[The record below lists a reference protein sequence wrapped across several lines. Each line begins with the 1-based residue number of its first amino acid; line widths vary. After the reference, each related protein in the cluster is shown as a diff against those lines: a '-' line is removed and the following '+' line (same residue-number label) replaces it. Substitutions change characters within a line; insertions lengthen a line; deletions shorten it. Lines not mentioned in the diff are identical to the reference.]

1 MSFADKNDDKQLSEA
16 EFIELPLG
24 DQTDEAQRKL
34 DKQWQKERQE
44 EFRSRID
51 SNHDG
56 VVTEVELLVSTGF
69 LYWFI
74 YWF

>member
-44 EFRSRID
+44 EFQSRID

-69 LYWFI
+69 LHLLKWY
-74 YWF
+74 